1 MMMKK
6 RRLGRGSIMD
16 GGDIFGSK
24 KKKYKSMSTFRL
36 NVFKKK

>member
-6 RRLGRGSIMD
+6 RRWGRGSIMD
-16 GGDIFGSK
+16 GGDIFGN